1 MTDLIAA
8 AQQALDDLRDL
19 HANHNITYAGTISRL
34 EAALAQQQAN
44 PPGCDH
50 CNHPLYA
57 ATRCRVCGRV
67 TEQAEP
73 VEPVAWLWKIKAVD
87 EGPHTQQLYFF
98 PGDDKPWSNGWTW
111 TPLYTSPP
119 QRKPL
124 TKERLLYIYNQLPN
138 WGMDMDRLPQGLEK
152 FARAIERAHGIN
164 HSKPE

>member
-1 MTDLIAA
+1 MTDLRTA
-8 AQQALDDLRDL
+8 AQQALEDLKDL

-44 PPGCDH
+44 QTWVCPDSPEHRYKKPGHCEDCGKVLVLAQGCDH

-73 VEPVAWLWKIKAVD
+73 VQE
-87 EGPHTQQLYFF
+87 
-98 PGDDKPWSNGWTW
+98 
-111 TPLYTSPP
+111 PP

-124 TKERLLYIYNQLPN
+124 TQEQLYALYDEHATHQEEGPAISG
-138 WGMDMDRLPQGLEK
+138 WFD
-152 FARAIERAHGIN
+152 FARAVERAHGIGGQ
-164 HSKPE
+164 E